1 MLKSVRLVDAVQTQ
15 LIYVPDNGCGHVRTM
30 LLVYG
35 TSTNMMECHKC
46 RDVVRRGGGGGGGGG
61 GKAQPRKLTAMRN
74 SSLVNWSCSN
84 VQLNGVGA

>member
-46 RDVVRRGGGGGGGGG
+46 RECREEGRGWGGGGGGVKRSPG
-61 GKAQPRKLTAMRN
+61 N
-74 SSLVNWSCSN
+74 
-84 VQLNGVGA
+84 